1 MRPIVLLL
9 ALAALGRA
17 QESRLGAEFRRE
29 SDQVKEACSSFSFKS
44 IASCGYTLFTDHP
57 LHIAAGSLAPQNGFG
72 LGGAFVYHWT
82 PNNSWRLSWDID
94 AVGSTNGSWRAGGY
108 LTAIWTRHRHITIT
122 TGGTGTSPS
131 NLGVT
136 EYPVFHVVAQNIS
149 LNTITYFGI
158 GPNTSDTARSYY
170 GMRETVVG
178 ANVVWPLVRGLN
190 LSAFGEMNG
199 RFVDL
204 RAALGRSSPS
214 IEQLYSPAT
223 APGLT
228 TQPGFAQFGEGL
240 RIRPALAGGYL
251 RLNYSANFQQFVAGD
266 SVYSF
271 QRLTTDFQ
279 HQIPIYKRTRA
290 LSPPDHNGPDECA
303 LAPGGEACPAAV
315 SRNLEGSIQFR
326 VLLTQSFVPSGHVVP
341 FYFQPTLGGSD
352 INGAGVL
359 GSYQD
364 YRFRAPN
371 NILIRAGI
379 EHSIWGP
386 LGTTA
391 FVDQG
396 KVAVQ
401 RGDLDFTHLRHS
413 YTVGLTLRAGGFPMV
428 LLLYSWGGKEGTH
441 MSGVM
446 NNSLLGGGARPSL
459 Y

>member
-9 ALAALGRA
+9 AIATLSPA

-29 SDQVKEACSSFSFKS
+29 SDKVKEGCSGFNFKS

-72 LGGAFVYHWT
+72 LGAAFIYHWT
-82 PNNSWRLSWDID
+82 PNNAWRLSWDID
-94 AVGSTNGSWRAGGY
+94 AVASTNGSWRAGGY
-108 LTAIWTRHRHITIT
+108 LTAIWTRHPHITVT
-122 TGGTGTSPS
+122 NGGTGTSPS
-131 NLGVT
+131 NLGVS
-136 EYPVFHVVAQNIS
+136 EYPVFHVLAQNIS
-149 LNTITYFGI
+149 LNTITYFGV

-170 GMRETVVG
+170 GMREAVVG

-204 RAALGRSSPS
+204 RPALGRTSPS
-214 IEQLYSPAT
+214 IEQLYTPAT
-223 APGLT
+223 APGLA
-228 TQPGFAQFGEGL
+228 TQPGFAQFGEGV
-240 RIRPALAGGYL
+240 RIRPALAAGYL
-251 RLNYSANFQQFVAGD
+251 RLNYSANFQQYVAGD

-279 HQIPIYKRTRA
+279 HQIPIYRRTRP

-303 LAPGGEACPAAV
+303 LAPGGAACPAV
-315 SRNLEGSIQFR
+315 SNDLEGSIQFR
-326 VLLTQSFVPSGHVVP
+326 VLLNQSFVPSGHVVP

-352 INGAGVL
+352 INGIGAL

-386 LGTTA
+386 LGATA
-391 FVDQG
+391 FIDQG
-396 KVAVQ
+396 KVALQ
-401 RGDLDFTHLRHS
+401 RGDLDFNHLRHS

-428 LLLYSWGGKEGTH
+428 LLLYSWGGNEGTH
-441 MSGVM
+441 VNGVM